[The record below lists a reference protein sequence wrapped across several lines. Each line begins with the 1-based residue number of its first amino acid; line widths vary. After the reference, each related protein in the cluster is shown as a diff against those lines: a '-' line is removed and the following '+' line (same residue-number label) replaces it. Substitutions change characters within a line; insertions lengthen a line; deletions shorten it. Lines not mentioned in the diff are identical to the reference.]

1 MKCGA
6 EAIVAC
12 GREGRLEHGVTRV
25 SGLGLGHVQPT
36 WRPWRAAEMGTRGR
50 ECRLRAS
57 TGAVVWTKGRN
68 ELTHKSGQRYSGDAV
83 ANTFFLERG
92 HYLYFPYMHRSM
104 TEWRQPDSVLEFL
117 LSQGVSE
124 KF

>member
-6 EAIVAC
+6 EAIVAD

-25 SGLGLGHVQPT
+25 SGLGLGRVQPT
-36 WRPWRAAEMGTRGR
+36 WRPWRAAETGTRGR
-50 ECRLRAS
+50 EWLRAS

-68 ELTHKSGQRYSGDAV
+68 ELIHKSGQRYSGDAV
-83 ANTFFLERG
+83 ANTFLPERG

-104 TEWRQPDSVLEFL
+104 TEWRQPAIVTARELFHSFRV
-117 LSQGVSE
+117 
-124 KF
+124 